1 MKGIAA
7 ADPSWA
13 GGAWGERAVA
23 VLCPNP
29 SPMTLEGTNT
39 WVLAEPGSTDVV
51 VVDPGPLHEDHL
63 RTVLDHVAARGA
75 RVALTLLTH
84 GHADHAESAPRWA
97 ELTGAPVRAV
107 GRGHDDLAAGEV
119 LRVGG
124 LEILVVPTPGHTA
137 DSVSFLLP
145 AEQVLLTGD
154 TVLGRGTTVVAYPDG
169 DLTSYLASL
178 EELQRLTRSGAAASI
193 APGHGPVVPDAGG
206 TVEHYLRHR
215 HERLEQVRATVSAL
229 RAESTSA
236 PTEEGAGASAPTEE
250 GAGAS
255 AGHRDLADV
264 VVERVYADVPRAVW
278 PAARLSVLAQLA
290 YLREREGLS
299 GPGDATAG
307 GPAG

>member
-1 MKGIAA
+1 MQGPGP
-7 ADPSWA
+7 ADRSWQ
-13 GGAWGERAVA
+13 GGAWGARAVC

-51 VVDPGPLHEDHL
+51 VVDPGPLDEAHL
-63 RTVLDHVAARGA
+63 QRILEHVSGRGA

-84 GHADHAESAPRWA
+84 GHPDHAESASRWT

-107 GRGHDDLAAGEV
+107 GRGHDDLAAGEL

-124 LEILVVPTPGHTA
+124 LEVLTVATPGHTA

-178 EELQRLTRSGAAASI
+178 ERLQALTGSGRATSI
-193 APGHGPVVPDAGG
+193 APGHGPVVPDAAG
-206 TVEHYLRHR
+206 TIAYYLDHR
-215 HERLEQVRATVSAL
+215 HERLEQVRRAL
-229 RAESTSA
+229 VVLRSE
-236 PTEEGAGASAPTEE
+236 PGEGQGD
-250 GAGAS
+250 G
-255 AGHRDLADV
+255 RDLADR
-264 VVERVYADVPRAVW
+264 VVETVYADVPREVW
-278 PAARLSVLAQLA
+278 PAARLSVLAQLD
-290 YLREREGLS
+290 YLGAL
-299 GPGDATAG
+299 
-307 GPAG
+307 